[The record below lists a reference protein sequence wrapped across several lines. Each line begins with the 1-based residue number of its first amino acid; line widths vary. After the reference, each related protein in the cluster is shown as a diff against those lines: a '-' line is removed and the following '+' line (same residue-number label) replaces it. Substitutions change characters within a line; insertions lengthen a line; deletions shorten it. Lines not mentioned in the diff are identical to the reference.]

1 LIKKIITL
9 AIILGVSI
17 PIIGLIYYSGMIFEI
32 SNLEETNLEET
43 NLEETNLEETNL
55 EEINLQNDFLIAPD
69 VVIPMKVSRPGC
81 DIEDICYIPS
91 NIVVEKGKSV
101 TWLNE
106 DSSFHSVT
114 SGFYP
119 EPSGFFD
126 SGHLDPYQSYTLSFD
141 EIGTYDYFCTLH
153 PWMFA
158 QVIVE

>member
-1 LIKKIITL
+1 M
-9 AIILGVSI
+9 GVSI

-32 SNLEETNLEET
+32 SNLEET

>member
-1 LIKKIITL
+1 MIKKIIII
-9 AIILGVSI
+9 AIILSVSI
-17 PIIGLIYYSGMIFEI
+17 SIIGLSLSGYN
-32 SNLEETNLEET
+32 SEETNSKET
-43 NLEETNLEETNL
+43 KTTV
-55 EEINLQNDFLIAPD
+55 EEIVKAD
-69 VVIPMKVSRPGC
+69 VIIPIKVSRPGC
-81 DIEDICYIPS
+81 DVEDICYIPP

-119 EPSGFFD
+119 EPSGLFD

-141 EIGTYDYFCTLH
+141 EYGTYDYFCTLH
-153 PWMFA
+153 PWMKA

>member
-1 LIKKIITL
+1 MN
-9 AIILGVSI
+9 S
-17 PIIGLIYYSGMIFEI
+17 
-32 SNLEETNLEET
+32 EETNSEET
-43 NLEETNLEETNL
+43 NS
-55 EEINLQNDFLIAPD
+55 EEINLQNDFLVPPD
-69 VVIPMKVSRPGC
+69 VIIPMKVSRPGC

-119 EPSGFFD
+119 EPSGLFD

>member
-1 LIKKIITL
+1 MIKKIITL
-9 AIILGVSI
+9 TIILGISVS
-17 PIIGLIYYSGMIFEI
+17 IIGLFLFNYNS
-32 SNLEETNLEET
+32 EETSSKET
-43 NLEETNLEETNL
+43 KIAI
-55 EEINLQNDFLIAPD
+55 EEIIEAD
-69 VVIPMKVSRPGC
+69 VIIPIKVSRPGC
-81 DIEDICYIPS
+81 DIEDICYIPP

-119 EPSGFFD
+119 EPSGLFD

-141 EIGTYDYFCTLH
+141 EYGVYDYFCTLH
-153 PWMFA
+153 PWMKA

>member
-1 LIKKIITL
+1 MWNEIIKKITII
-9 AIILGVSI
+9 AIILVISVS
-17 PIIGLIYYSGMIFEI
+17 IIGLFLSGMVFEI
-32 SNLEETNLEET
+32 SNPEEKNS
-43 NLEETNLEETNL
+43 
-55 EEINLQNDFLIAPD
+55 EEINLQNDFLIPPD

-91 NIVVEKGKSV
+91 NIIVEKGKSV

-119 EPSGFFD
+119 EPSGLFD

>member
-1 LIKKIITL
+1 MGIS
-9 AIILGVSI
+9 VS
-17 PIIGLIYYSGMIFEI
+17 IIGLSLSILNSEETISEDYNSEEI
-32 SNLEETNLEET
+32 S
-43 NLEETNLEETNL
+43 
-55 EEINLQNDFLIAPD
+55 LQNDLIITPD
-69 VVIPMKVSRPGC
+69 VVIPIKVSRPGC

-91 NIVVEKGKSV
+91 NIVVEKGKPV

-119 EPSGFFD
+119 EPSGLFN

-141 EIGTYDYFCTLH
+141 EFGTYDYFCTLH
-153 PWMFA
+153 PWIKA

>member
-1 LIKKIITL
+1 M
-9 AIILGVSI
+9 AIILGISVS
-17 PIIGLIYYSGMIFEI
+17 IIGLSL
-32 SNLEETNLEET
+32 SNYNFEETNSEET
-43 NLEETNLEETNL
+43 TVNLV
-55 EEINLQNDFLIAPD
+55 EEIIKAD
-69 VVIPMKVSRPGC
+69 VIIPIKVSRPGC

-119 EPSGFFD
+119 EPSGLFD

-141 EIGTYDYFCTLH
+141 EYWYIRLLLHTYTLGCSLR
-153 PWMFA
+153 
-158 QVIVE
+158 

>member
-1 LIKKIITL
+1 MEIS
-9 AIILGVSI
+9 IL
-17 PIIGLIYYSGMIFEI
+17 IIGLFLFNYNS
-32 SNLEETNLEET
+32 EETSSEET
-43 NLEETNLEETNL
+43 KIEI
-55 EEINLQNDFLIAPD
+55 EEIIEAD
-69 VVIPMKVSRPGC
+69 VIIPIKVSRPGC
-81 DIEDICYIPS
+81 DIEDICYIPP

-119 EPSGFFD
+119 EPSGLFD

-141 EIGTYDYFCTLH
+141 EYGVYDYFCTLH
-153 PWMFA
+153 PWMKA

>member
-1 LIKKIITL
+1 MS
-9 AIILGVSI
+9 VS
-17 PIIGLIYYSGMIFEI
+17 IIGLFLFNYNS
-32 SNLEETNLEET
+32 
-43 NLEETNLEETNL
+43 
-55 EEINLQNDFLIAPD
+55 EEINSEETKTTVEEIIEAD
-69 VVIPMKVSRPGC
+69 VIIPIKVSRPGC
-81 DIEDICYIPS
+81 DIEDICYIPP

-119 EPSGFFD
+119 EPSGLFD

-141 EIGTYDYFCTLH
+141 EYGVYDYFCTLH
-153 PWMFA
+153 PWMKA

>member
-1 LIKKIITL
+1 M
-9 AIILGVSI
+9 GVSI
-17 PIIGLIYYSGMIFEI
+17 SVIGLSISGMNF
-32 SNLEETNLEET
+32 EETNPEES
-43 NLEETNLEETNL
+43 NFEDIDSQA
-55 EEINLQNDFLIAPD
+55 EEIMEAD
-69 VVIPMKVSRPGC
+69 VIIPMKVSRPGC

-119 EPSGFFD
+119 EPSGLFD
-126 SGHLDPYQSYTLSFD
+126 SGHLDPYQSYTLFFD

-153 PWMFA
+153 PWMKA